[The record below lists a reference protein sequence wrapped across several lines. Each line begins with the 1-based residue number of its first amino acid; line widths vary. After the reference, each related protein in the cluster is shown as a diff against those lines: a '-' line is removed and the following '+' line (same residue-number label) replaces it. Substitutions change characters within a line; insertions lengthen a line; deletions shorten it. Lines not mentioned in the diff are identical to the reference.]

1 MLEFAHQL
9 LPMYLDEFVTYV
21 PGSSQA
27 GREGPP
33 YGYETGS
40 KQFYPFRSQAAI
52 WAFLRMRSVLAV
64 T

>member
-27 GREGPP
+27 SRKDPP
-33 YGYETGS
+33 YDLPTAYCELLT
-40 KQFYPFRSQAAI
+40 
-52 WAFLRMRSVLAV
+52 VLGA
-64 T
+64 